1 MVDFSQAAQDLTTNL
16 PETQPLETYSDGLPP
31 LHRTS
36 VPPSVLR
43 GGSFTETGEEL
54 FFVPLNPPQ
63 PTTSPPA
70 EEVEPV
76 GGCMIGNKPVGELKP
91 TSQPFDEPM
100 IGNKPEEPIP
110 TSQPFDEPMIGNK
123 PEEPIPTSQPF
134 DEPMIGHKPEE
145 PIPTS
150 QPFDEPMIGNKP
162 EEPIPTSQPLD
173 EPMIGNK
180 PEEPIPTSQPFDE
193 PMIGNKPEE
202 PIPPSLKPVEEPI
215 PPSQK
220 SVEEP
225 IPPSQ
230 PVAPV
235 SPIEARFCKIC
246 R

>member
-76 GGCMIGNKPVGELKP
+76 GECMIGNKPVGEPKP

-110 TSQPFDEPMIGNK
+110 TSQPFDEPMIG
-123 PEEPIPTSQPF
+123 
-134 DEPMIGHKPEE
+134 H
-145 PIPTS
+145 
-150 QPFDEPMIGNKP
+150 
-162 EEPIPTSQPLD
+162 
-173 EPMIGNK
+173 K